1 MGIVESQEETLNMPV
16 LINGQTFYQT
26 AEACRIAGISKN
38 TILRW
43 IREGMFADVE
53 LRDRRGWRLFSD
65 DDLDRLR
72 AEVSKIYRNHIA
84 QSQAILLGLR

>member
-1 MGIVESQEETLNMPV
+1 MPV
-16 LINGQTFYQT
+16 IINGQTYYQT
-26 AEACRIAGISKN
+26 AEACRMVGISKN

-65 DDLDRLR
+65 DDLDRLK
-72 AEVSKIYRNHIA
+72 AEVYKIYRNHIS
-84 QSQAILLGLR
+84 QSQAILLSLR